1 MTGPLVILIG
11 PMAAGKTS
19 VGRALAARLRVDFA
33 DLDALIVEAAGR
45 SIPTLFAEEGEP
57 AFRELESQTLARALI
72 DCDGVLSLGGGAP
85 MHPASA
91 ELLRGL
97 PVVLLEVEERIAAR
111 RLSYGA
117 GRPMLQSRDPMARWR
132 ELAEERGDRY
142 REVAAHRI
150 DSGHGSPAR
159 VARTIIRSLQ
169 LPLPADPE
177 KETA

>member
-117 GRPMLQSRDPMARWR
+117 GRPMLQGRDPMARWR

>member
-19 VGRALAARLRVDFA
+19 VGRALASRLGVDFA
-33 DLDALIVEAAGR
+33 DLDALIVQTAGR
-45 SIPTLFAEEGEP
+45 SIPALFAEEGEP
-57 AFRELESQTLARALI
+57 AFRELEARTLARALT

-85 MHPASA
+85 VHPGSA
-91 ELLRGL
+91 ELLRGR

-117 GRPMLQSRDPMARWR
+117 GRPMLEGRDPMVRWR
-132 ELAEERGDRY
+132 QLAEERGGSY
-142 REVAAHRI
+142 RDVAAHRI

-159 VARTIIRSLQ
+159 VARTIIRTLQ
-169 LPLPADPE
+169 LPLPTDPE
-177 KETA
+177 KESA